1 MANEEKLR
9 DYLKRATAELVQVRR
24 RLAEFESGEQEP
36 IAVVGLACRFPGGVR
51 SPAEFWELLTSGGDA
66 ISGFPVDRGWNVEA
80 LYDPNPDRGRT
91 GTSYTRHGGF
101 LHDAADFDAGF
112 FGISPREALAMDPQQ
127 RLLLETSWEAL
138 EVAGI
143 DPATLRGSRTGVF
156 AGMMYHDYATR
167 LLDLPDGLEGLV
179 GNGNAGGV
187 LSGRLAYTFGFE
199 GPAVTVDTACSSSL
213 VALHLACQSLRSGEC
228 SLALAGGVTV
238 MSTPG
243 VFVEFSRQRGLAAD
257 GRCKPY
263 AAAADGVGMS
273 EGVAVLLVE
282 RLSDAVRAG
291 HRVLAVVRGSAVNQ
305 DGASNGLTAPNGP
318 SQQRVIRQALAG
330 AGLVG
335 ADVDVVEGHGT
346 GTRLGDPIE
355 AQAILATYGQDRPED
370 RPLWLG
376 SVKSNIGHT
385 QAAAGVAGVIK
396 MVLALD
402 HGMLPRSLHAE
413 EPSPHVDWSSG
424 EVRLV
429 SESVPWPRT
438 GRLRRAGVSSFG
450 VSGTNAHIVLEQAP
464 DEAVAESEPARE
476 SPVVPWVVSAR
487 SAGALRGQAQRLREF
502 VADHERLT
510 DVARALVTER
520 AVFERRAVIVAEDRE
535 ELVHGLDALSAG
547 APAPQLVESLTE
559 RDDTD
564 EPMVAML
571 FTGQGT
577 QRVGMGRELY
587 AAFPAFA
594 AAFDVVCAELTTAG
608 GPDVRKLLLAD
619 DASAPEGCGRTEF
632 AQPALFAL
640 EVALY
645 RLVETSG
652 IRPRFLLGHSVGE
665 LVAAHVAGVL
675 SLPDAAR
682 LVVARGRLMQALPA
696 GGAMVAVEMPE
707 REARQLLAEA
717 ETGTTGTA
725 RVGLAAV
732 NGPRSLVLSGD
743 EDAVLELAGRCAER
757 GHRTRRLRVS
767 HAFHSPRMD
776 EMLEAFRQE
785 AERVTYHPARIPV
798 VSNVTGAP
806 LPAEEFATPEYWVRH
821 ARAAVRFGDG
831 VAWLRDQ
838 GVRAFLEL
846 GPDGTLCGLVQDAFA
861 AEEPGADTEDA
872 VLAPALRPERGESQT
887 FLAALA
893 RLFVSGVE
901 VDWPRAMGWAAG
913 VRGGVELPTYA
924 FERKRYWLEAAGP
937 GRPGA
942 GGGEGP
948 LWEAVERGDV
958 PRVGAL
964 LGVDEG
970 AGLGT
975 LVPALGAW
983 WRGCRDRGVLDGWR
997 YREVWRPA
1005 HDGGPGAP
1013 TGRWLVVAADGAD
1026 GSPVVEELERSGARA
1041 ALHAAER
1048 GVAREALAE
1057 RLRAEWGPEP
1067 EVEGVVLLLTGGGGR
1082 GAGALLLVWLQALG
1096 DLEVAAR
1103 LWCVTRGAVSV
1114 GDGDEVVSPGLGQ
1127 VWGLGRVAALEAP
1140 EVWGGL
1146 VDVPEPLDARAARSL
1161 VRAVAGPER
1170 ECAVRASGVFV
1181 RRLERAPLAG
1191 AEPGREWRPH
1201 GTVLITGGTGG
1212 LGAHVARWLA
1222 GHGPVRLLL
1231 LSRRGE
1237 AAEGAAGLR
1246 DELAGLGARVTVAAC
1261 DVADRAAL
1269 ARVLAGVPEEAPL
1282 TAVVHAAGALD
1293 DAVLATL
1300 TPERLEAARQA
1311 KAVGAWQL
1319 HELTRGADLA
1329 AFVVFSSAAAT
1340 FGSAGQG
1347 AYAAANAEVD
1357 ALIRHRRG
1365 LGLPGLAVAWG
1376 AWAGGGMADAAAD
1389 AGRLRRH
1396 GMAAMEPRLALT
1408 ALGQALEHDETSLTI
1423 ADIDWRTFVDNA
1435 SATGLDPLLSGIP
1448 EARAAWEAAG
1458 RGTTEAAGTLRARL
1472 AGRAA
1477 DEQRRMVVELVRTHA
1492 ATVLGHV
1499 GPAAVPPERAFRELG
1514 FDSLT
1519 AVELRNRLNAA
1530 TGLRLPATAVFD
1542 YPHPAALAHH
1552 AWDQLFGA
1560 PGTAGGPSSADLRP
1574 VATDEPIAVVGM
1586 ACRFPGGVRS
1596 AEEFWEL
1603 LAEGRD
1609 TIAGFPMDRG
1619 WDAVLRDLDPER
1631 PGTSYAR
1638 AGGFLYDAAD
1648 FDAGFFGISPR
1659 EALAMDPQQRLL
1671 LETSWET
1678 FEKAGLNPAD
1688 LRGSRTGAFVGMAQ
1702 QDYANLL
1709 RHAGE
1714 DLEGYA
1720 MTGVSG
1726 SALSGRLAYTFGF
1739 EGPAVTVD
1747 TACSSSLVALHLA
1760 CQSLRSGECSLALAG
1775 GVTVM
1780 STPGVFV
1787 EFSRQRGLAADG
1799 RCKPYAAAADGVG
1812 WSEGV
1817 GMLLVER
1824 LSDAVRAGH
1833 RVLAVVRG
1841 SAVNQ
1846 DGASNGLTAP
1856 NGPSQQRVIRQ
1867 ALAGAGLVGA
1877 DVDVV
1882 EGHGTGTT
1890 LGDPIE
1896 AQAILATYG
1905 QDRPEDR
1912 PLWLGSVK
1920 SNIGHTQA
1928 AAGVAGVIKMVLALQ
1943 HDLLPPS
1950 LHANTPTPHVDW
1962 SAGRV
1967 RLVSE
1972 SVSWPRNGR
1981 LRRAGVSSFGVSGTN
1996 AHIVLEQA
2004 PDEVAAESEPVH
2016 VSPVVPWVVS
2026 ARSAGALRGQ
2036 AQRLREYVAD
2046 HERLGDVAR
2055 ALVTERAVF
2064 EHRAVIVAED
2074 REELVRGLHA
2084 LATGAPAA
2092 GLVEGPPGPSA
2103 DGRVAML
2110 FGGQGT
2116 QWEGMAAELLDT
2128 APVFADQM
2136 TACAEA
2142 LAPYVDWSLSDVV
2155 RGEPDAPPLDR
2166 VDVVQPV
2173 LFAVMVSLA
2182 ALWRSYGVRP
2192 DAVAGH
2198 SQGEI
2203 AAAYVAGAL
2212 SLEDATRIAAL
2223 RSQALSALAGRGAML
2238 SVGMPAP
2245 ELEPR
2250 LAPWGGRLCVAAVNG
2265 AGSAVVSGTP
2275 EAVDALLAELA
2286 ADGVR
2291 ARRLKVDWAS
2301 HSPQVEAIHERLLTL
2316 LAPIRPR
2323 TGDIPLYST
2332 VTGERMDGSGL
2343 DAEYWYRNLRQ
2354 VVRFEDATRAL
2365 VADGHTVF
2373 IESGPHPAV
2382 SVGVQETLDA
2392 LGATDALVLGTLRR
2406 GEGGLSRFLTSV
2418 ARLFVSGGAVD
2429 WSPAV
2434 GPAAGRRGSVDLPTY
2449 AFERDRFWLE
2459 PAPGGAEGGGA
2470 ASGADEPLWA
2480 AVRRGDVA
2488 GVGRLLGV
2496 GEGASLEV
2504 LVPALET
2511 WRQGCRDRETVDG
2524 LRYREVWRPTGGGG
2538 ARALTG
2544 RWLVVA
2550 PDGAR
2555 QAVVEGLGRAGARV
2569 VRVHPEPG
2577 PDAHVALAQRLRA
2590 ESELEPAVKGL
2601 VLIADDEAS
2610 ESLLPALAR
2619 ALGELDEPGELGAGA
2634 RLWCVT
2640 SGAASFGGD
2649 DEPGRR
2655 APARAWDAARR
2666 VALEA
2671 PQLWGGLVDVP
2682 GAPDR
2687 RAVEG
2692 LIGVL
2697 HGDERECAVRTSG
2710 VFVRRLVRAPLA
2722 EAVAERAWQ
2731 PGGTVL
2737 ISGGADGPGAHTA
2750 RWLAARGA
2758 EHLLLLDEDGDGFG
2772 IVEELCEAGLRVT
2785 TAACDPAD
2793 RQTLAEL
2800 LTGIPE
2806 AYPLR
2811 AVVHMAQG
2819 DDGIAGAWNLHEL
2832 TCHTGLSAFVVFSSA
2847 APLLGA
2853 SGDGAC
2859 AEAAAL
2865 VRHRR
2870 DLGLPGLS
2878 MTWGPWAGDGGAE
2891 APRRRSGRGVTA
2903 MAPRL
2908 ALEALGQAL
2917 DHGETCLT
2925 VADIDW
2931 RHLAETA
2938 TEDGLDPLIS
2948 EIPEAHEAWQ
2958 LARGDGGREPVG
2970 ALRARLA
2977 GLAADEQLRA
2987 LVELVRTHAA
2997 AVLGHDG
3004 PMAVPPERAFRE
3016 LGFDSLTAVELR
3028 NRLNIATGLPLPATV
3043 VFDHPNP
3050 AALAHGVRE
3059 LLFGGGTAT
3068 GSLAPVA
3075 REAVGTDEPIAV
3087 VGMACRL
3094 PGGVRSA
3101 EEFWELLA
3109 SGKDAIAEFPADRGW
3124 DMETL
3129 YDPDPERPGTSYAR
3143 AGGFLYDA
3151 ADFDAGFFGISPR
3164 EALAM
3169 DPQQRLLLETSWEA
3183 LERAGIDPRSLGGSR
3198 TGVFAGLALQD
3209 YAEVVR
3215 QGGPEL
3221 EGYALTGVSGS
3232 VLSGRL
3238 AYTFGFEGPA
3248 VTVDTACSSSL
3259 VALHLACQSLRSGEC
3274 TLALAGGATVMS
3286 TPAAFLEF
3294 SRQRGL
3300 AADGRCKAY
3309 AAAADGVGWSE
3320 GVGVLLLERLSD
3332 ARRLGHRVLAV
3343 VRGSAVNQDG
3353 ASNGLTAPNGPA
3365 QQRVIRQALA
3375 NADVPATGIDAVE
3388 GHGTGTT
3395 LGDPIEA
3402 QAILATYGQARPADS
3417 PLWLGSVKSNIGHTQ
3432 AAAGVAGVIKMVLA
3446 LQHDLLPPSLYA
3458 NDPSPHVDWS
3468 SGRVRLLSEPVPWPR
3483 NGHPRRA
3490 GISSFGVSGTN
3501 AHVILEQA
3509 PEEPV
3514 PGPVSESV
3522 SEPAPTPGSE
3532 DAEETRAEETRCGDR
3547 AEAVPTV
3554 VPWVVSARSERALR
3568 GQAQRLRELAA
3579 EEENLRPVEVARA
3592 LATERAVFERRAV
3605 VVAENREGF
3614 VRGLD
3619 ALAAGASAPGL
3630 VVGSPRPGS
3639 DTGLALLFAGQG
3651 TQRVGMG
3658 RELAAAFPAYAHALD
3673 TVLTEL
3679 DGRLD
3684 RPLRPLLFAAPG
3696 TDEAALLDRTHYA
3709 QPALFAVEVAL
3720 FRLLESF
3727 GVRPGFLIGHSLGE
3741 LAAAHVAGVLTLPD
3755 AALLVAARGRLM
3767 QQLPP
3772 GGAMVALRAT
3782 EDEVAAALAGREA
3795 LVSVAAVNG
3804 PRSVVVSGERSAVD
3818 DVAAGF
3824 AAQGRR
3830 TRRLRAGHAFH
3841 SPLMEPMLDAFRQ
3854 VAASLTYAE
3863 PAIGLVSNLTGE
3875 LARPGELTD
3884 PEYWVRHVRHA
3895 VRFNDGLAWLR
3906 AQGVNTFLEL
3916 GPDGTLSALA
3926 QDDPEGDPVGHPG
3939 SAPATE
3945 PAEGPAVSAPVLRP
3959 DRPEAHT
3966 LLTALARIHVHGAAV
3981 DWPAVI
3987 GPGPAG
3993 AVGRRR
3999 VELPT
4004 YAFDRRR
4011 YWPRTHHQAA
4021 DVSAAGLSAADHP
4034 LLGSAVELAG
4044 SQELLFTGRLSLRT
4058 HPWLADHAI
4067 FDTVLLPG
4075 TAILE
4080 LALRAGD
4087 EAGYDSVEELAL
4099 QVPLVLP
4106 ERGSVVLQ
4114 LLLGAPTPDAR
4125 RPFTLSSRLDDGLRP
4140 AADQTWTCHATGML
4154 TRGGDPLG
4162 GPAGQADHEAA
4173 DHEAAEHETA
4183 EAWPPPDAAPVDLT
4197 TWYTDLAG
4205 VGLGYGPAFQG
4216 LRAAW
4221 RRGDEF
4227 FAEVALDEEH
4237 AADAARYALHPA
4249 LLDAAL
4255 HPVALGLDTT
4265 SGPGARELGRLPFS
4279 WGGVTVGVVGASA
4292 LRVRLTPVAQD
4303 TIALRATDGSGRLV
4317 AQARSLA
4324 FRPVTAERVR
4334 AAGTA
4339 YHEALF
4345 RLEWTPRSVTPT
4357 VPVRPRRWALI
4368 GPEVPGLTGAL
4379 DEAGAAW
4386 RTYSHP
4392 AALGETISRGG
4403 LPPDMV
4409 VFSCRA
4415 QDSGRQNP
4423 PGDHL
4428 GPIPHTTASTST
4440 TAAALRQATNGVLDL
4455 LLSWLGDERFA
4466 DCRLA
4471 LVTHGAVAAT
4481 PADGVPDLTY
4491 APVWGLVRS
4500 AQSEHPDRFV
4510 LADTDGRPDSQRAL
4524 PEALL
4529 AGEPQFALRDG
4540 TVQLPRMGRVAV
4552 TAPPADHEDARPP
4565 ADAVAPRAWDPDGT
4579 VLITGGTG
4587 VLGRLV
4593 ARHLVTTHGVRHLLL
4608 AGRRGPDADGVP
4620 ELLAELTRLGTD
4632 ATVRAC
4638 DMADRHA
4645 VAELLSG
4652 VPARHPLRA
4661 VIHLAGVVDDGILT
4675 SLSAQRMDA
4684 VLGPKAIGA
4693 LHLHDLTRDAGLD
4706 AFLVFSS
4713 AAASFGSP
4721 GQGNYTAA
4729 NAFLD
4734 ALMRHRRA
4742 LGLPGQSLA
4751 WGMWAQDGGMTGRLG
4766 ATDRARMA
4774 RGGLAPLT
4782 DEQGLALLDAAGT
4795 VDEAVL
4801 LATPLDFRALRAQA
4815 AAGGLP
4821 AILRG
4826 LVRAP
4831 ARRAAAVT
4839 MATDATATTAG
4850 ETPTALRERLAGL
4863 PGATERT
4870 GALLELV
4877 RTHAAAVL
4885 GHDAAE
4891 TIDAGDEFREL
4902 GFDSLTAVELR
4913 NRLSA
4918 VTGLRLATTLVF
4930 DHPSPGALA
4939 RHMWEQL
4946 DLEADDA
4953 GARPTARH
4961 APGPDRR
4968 EGPPEATVE
4977 SLFWVGHDTGRI
4989 QEAMQLLSA
4998 ASVFRPSFGVN
5009 SGEAAPKF
5017 VRLAQA
5023 AAEDAT
5029 PRGEAAEPTPPVLIC
5044 LPTVA
5049 AISSAYQYSRF
5060 ASALRGLRDVW
5071 YAPAPGFLTGEPL
5084 PADVG
5089 AVTHMFAEAVL
5100 RFTDGAPFALAGH
5113 SAGGWLTYSVT
5124 SHLEGL
5130 GVLPEAV
5137 VAMDAY
5143 LPDEG
5148 IAPVA
5153 SALTSEIFDRVTE
5166 FVDVDYTRLTAMGG
5180 YFRIFS
5186 GWTPPRLA
5194 APALFLRGRD
5204 GEQSPPVW
5212 GVPHTVMDVAGDH
5225 FTMLEEHA
5233 DATARHV
5240 DQWLREIAGWGG

>member
-1 MANEEKLR
+1 M
-9 DYLKRATAELVQVRR
+9 
-24 RLAEFESGEQEP
+24 
-36 IAVVGLACRFPGGVR
+36 
-51 SPAEFWELLTSGGDA
+51 
-66 ISGFPVDRGWNVEA
+66 
-80 LYDPNPDRGRT
+80 
-91 GTSYTRHGGF
+91 
-101 LHDAADFDAGF
+101 
-112 FGISPREALAMDPQQ
+112 
-127 RLLLETSWEAL
+127 
-138 EVAGI
+138 
-143 DPATLRGSRTGVF
+143 
-156 AGMMYHDYATR
+156 
-167 LLDLPDGLEGLV
+167 
-179 GNGNAGGV
+179 
-187 LSGRLAYTFGFE
+187 
-199 GPAVTVDTACSSSL
+199 
-213 VALHLACQSLRSGEC
+213 
-228 SLALAGGVTV
+228 
-238 MSTPG
+238 
-243 VFVEFSRQRGLAAD
+243 
-257 GRCKPY
+257 
-263 AAAADGVGMS
+263 
-273 EGVAVLLVE
+273 
-282 RLSDAVRAG
+282 
-291 HRVLAVVRGSAVNQ
+291 
-305 DGASNGLTAPNGP
+305 
-318 SQQRVIRQALAG
+318 
-330 AGLVG
+330 
-335 ADVDVVEGHGT
+335 
-346 GTRLGDPIE
+346 
-355 AQAILATYGQDRPED
+355 
-370 RPLWLG
+370 
-376 SVKSNIGHT
+376 
-385 QAAAGVAGVIK
+385 
-396 MVLALD
+396 
-402 HGMLPRSLHAE
+402 
-413 EPSPHVDWSSG
+413 
-424 EVRLV
+424 
-429 SESVPWPRT
+429 
-438 GRLRRAGVSSFG
+438 
-450 VSGTNAHIVLEQAP
+450 
-464 DEAVAESEPARE
+464 
-476 SPVVPWVVSAR
+476 
-487 SAGALRGQAQRLREF
+487 
-502 VADHERLT
+502 
-510 DVARALVTER
+510 
-520 AVFERRAVIVAEDRE
+520 
-535 ELVHGLDALSAG
+535 
-547 APAPQLVESLTE
+547 
-559 RDDTD
+559 
-564 EPMVAML
+564 
-571 FTGQGT
+571 
-577 QRVGMGRELY
+577 
-587 AAFPAFA
+587 
-594 AAFDVVCAELTTAG
+594 
-608 GPDVRKLLLAD
+608 
-619 DASAPEGCGRTEF
+619 
-632 AQPALFAL
+632 
-640 EVALY
+640 
-645 RLVETSG
+645 
-652 IRPRFLLGHSVGE
+652 
-665 LVAAHVAGVL
+665 
-675 SLPDAAR
+675 
-682 LVVARGRLMQALPA
+682 
-696 GGAMVAVEMPE
+696 
-707 REARQLLAEA
+707 
-717 ETGTTGTA
+717 
-725 RVGLAAV
+725 
-732 NGPRSLVLSGD
+732 
-743 EDAVLELAGRCAER
+743 
-757 GHRTRRLRVS
+757 
-767 HAFHSPRMD
+767 
-776 EMLEAFRQE
+776 
-785 AERVTYHPARIPV
+785 
-798 VSNVTGAP
+798 
-806 LPAEEFATPEYWVRH
+806 
-821 ARAAVRFGDG
+821 
-831 VAWLRDQ
+831 
-838 GVRAFLEL
+838 
-846 GPDGTLCGLVQDAFA
+846 
-861 AEEPGADTEDA
+861 
-872 VLAPALRPERGESQT
+872 
-887 FLAALA
+887 
-893 RLFVSGVE
+893 
-901 VDWPRAMGWAAG
+901 
-913 VRGGVELPTYA
+913 
-924 FERKRYWLEAAGP
+924 
-937 GRPGA
+937 
-942 GGGEGP
+942 
-948 LWEAVERGDV
+948 
-958 PRVGAL
+958 
-964 LGVDEG
+964 
-970 AGLGT
+970 
-975 LVPALGAW
+975 
-983 WRGCRDRGVLDGWR
+983 
-997 YREVWRPA
+997 
-1005 HDGGPGAP
+1005 
-1013 TGRWLVVAADGAD
+1013 
-1026 GSPVVEELERSGARA
+1026 
-1041 ALHAAER
+1041 
-1048 GVAREALAE
+1048 
-1057 RLRAEWGPEP
+1057 
-1067 EVEGVVLLLTGGGGR
+1067 
-1082 GAGALLLVWLQALG
+1082 
-1096 DLEVAAR
+1096 
-1103 LWCVTRGAVSV
+1103 
-1114 GDGDEVVSPGLGQ
+1114 
-1127 VWGLGRVAALEAP
+1127 
-1140 EVWGGL
+1140 
-1146 VDVPEPLDARAARSL
+1146 
-1161 VRAVAGPER
+1161 
-1170 ECAVRASGVFV
+1170 
-1181 RRLERAPLAG
+1181 
-1191 AEPGREWRPH
+1191 
-1201 GTVLITGGTGG
+1201 
-1212 LGAHVARWLA
+1212 
-1222 GHGPVRLLL
+1222 
-1231 LSRRGE
+1231 
-1237 AAEGAAGLR
+1237 
-1246 DELAGLGARVTVAAC
+1246 
-1261 DVADRAAL
+1261 
-1269 ARVLAGVPEEAPL
+1269 
-1282 TAVVHAAGALD
+1282 
-1293 DAVLATL
+1293 
-1300 TPERLEAARQA
+1300 
-1311 KAVGAWQL
+1311 
-1319 HELTRGADLA
+1319 
-1329 AFVVFSSAAAT
+1329 
-1340 FGSAGQG
+1340 
-1347 AYAAANAEVD
+1347 
-1357 ALIRHRRG
+1357 
-1365 LGLPGLAVAWG
+1365 
-1376 AWAGGGMADAAAD
+1376 
-1389 AGRLRRH
+1389 
-1396 GMAAMEPRLALT
+1396 
-1408 ALGQALEHDETSLTI
+1408 
-1423 ADIDWRTFVDNA
+1423 
-1435 SATGLDPLLSGIP
+1435 
-1448 EARAAWEAAG
+1448 
-1458 RGTTEAAGTLRARL
+1458 
-1472 AGRAA
+1472 
-1477 DEQRRMVVELVRTHA
+1477 
-1492 ATVLGHV
+1492 
-1499 GPAAVPPERAFRELG
+1499 
-1514 FDSLT
+1514 
-1519 AVELRNRLNAA
+1519 
-1530 TGLRLPATAVFD
+1530 
-1542 YPHPAALAHH
+1542 
-1552 AWDQLFGA
+1552 
-1560 PGTAGGPSSADLRP
+1560 
-1574 VATDEPIAVVGM
+1574 
-1586 ACRFPGGVRS
+1586 
-1596 AEEFWEL
+1596 
-1603 LAEGRD
+1603 
-1609 TIAGFPMDRG
+1609 
-1619 WDAVLRDLDPER
+1619 
-1631 PGTSYAR
+1631 
-1638 AGGFLYDAAD
+1638 
-1648 FDAGFFGISPR
+1648 
-1659 EALAMDPQQRLL
+1659 
-1671 LETSWET
+1671 
-1678 FEKAGLNPAD
+1678 
-1688 LRGSRTGAFVGMAQ
+1688 
-1702 QDYANLL
+1702 
-1709 RHAGE
+1709 
-1714 DLEGYA
+1714 
-1720 MTGVSG
+1720 
-1726 SALSGRLAYTFGF
+1726 
-1739 EGPAVTVD
+1739 
-1747 TACSSSLVALHLA
+1747 
-1760 CQSLRSGECSLALAG
+1760 
-1775 GVTVM
+1775 
-1780 STPGVFV
+1780 
-1787 EFSRQRGLAADG
+1787 
-1799 RCKPYAAAADGVG
+1799 
-1812 WSEGV
+1812 
-1817 GMLLVER
+1817 
-1824 LSDAVRAGH
+1824 
-1833 RVLAVVRG
+1833 
-1841 SAVNQ
+1841 
-1846 DGASNGLTAP
+1846 
-1856 NGPSQQRVIRQ
+1856 
-1867 ALAGAGLVGA
+1867 
-1877 DVDVV
+1877 
-1882 EGHGTGTT
+1882 
-1890 LGDPIE
+1890 
-1896 AQAILATYG
+1896 
-1905 QDRPEDR
+1905 
-1912 PLWLGSVK
+1912 WLGSVK

-1950 LHANTPTPHVDW
+1950 LYANTPTPHVDW

-1967 RLVSE
+1967 RLLSE
-1972 SVSWPRNGR
+1972 PVSWPENGR
-1981 LRRAGVSSFGVSGTN
+1981 PRRAGVSSFGVSGTN
-1996 AHIVLEQA
+1996 AHIILEQA
-2004 PDEVAAESEPVH
+2004 PDEAVVESEPTDE
-2016 VSPVVPWVVS
+2016 SPVVPCVIS
-2026 ARSAGALRGQ
+2026 ARSEGALRGQ
-2036 AQRLREYVAD
+2036 ARRLREFVAD
-2046 HERLGDVAR
+2046 REGLTDVAR

-2064 EHRAVIVAED
+2064 ERRAVIVAED
-2074 REELVRGLHA
+2074 REQLVRGLDA

-2092 GLVEGPPGPSA
+2092 GLVEGPPGPA
-2103 DGRVAML
+2103 AQGRIAMM

-2128 APVFADQM
+2128 APVFAEHM
-2136 TACAEA
+2136 AACAEA

-2212 SLEDATRIAAL
+2212 SLADAARIAAL

-2291 ARRLKVDWAS
+2291 ARKLKVDWAS

-2354 VVRFEDATRAL
+2354 VVRFQDATRAL
-2365 VADGHTVF
+2365 VEDGHTVF

-2382 SVGVQETLDA
+2382 SVGVQETLDT
-2392 LGATDALVLGTLRR
+2392 LGATDALVLGSLRR

-2429 WSPAV
+2429 WSPVV
-2434 GPAAGRRGSVDLPTY
+2434 GPGVGRLGGVDLPTY
-2449 AFERDRFWLE
+2449 AFEGNRFWLE
-2459 PAPGGAEGGGA
+2459 PAPGEAAGDGA

-2496 GEGASLEV
+2496 GAGASLEV
-2504 LVPALET
+2504 LVEALEA
-2511 WRQGCRDRETVDG
+2511 WLQGCRDRETVNG
-2524 LRYREVWRPTGGGG
+2524 LCYREVWRPTGVGG
-2538 ARALTG
+2538 AGGLMG

-2555 QAVVEGLGRAGARV
+2555 RAVVEELERAGARV
-2569 VRVHPEPG
+2569 VRVPPEPG
-2577 PDAHVALAQRLRA
+2577 PDDHAALVERLRA
-2590 ESELEPAVKGL
+2590 ESGLEPAVKGL
-2601 VLIADDEAS
+2601 VLIADDETS
-2610 ESLLPALAR
+2610 QSLLPALTR
-2619 ALGELDEPGELGAGA
+2619 ALGDPGVLGERGAGA

-2640 SGAASFGGD
+2640 SGAVSFDGE
-2649 DEPGRR
+2649 DEPGSR
-2655 APARAWDAARR
+2655 ASARVWDAART
-2666 VALEA
+2666 VGLEA
-2671 PQLWGGLVDVP
+2671 PQVWGGLVDVA

-2687 RAVEG
+2687 RVVEG

-2722 EAVAERAWQ
+2722 GTVAERAWR

-2737 ISGGADGPGAHTA
+2737 INGGAGGPGAHTA

-2758 EHLLLLDEDGDGFG
+2758 EHLLLLDGDGDGDGDGFG
-2772 IVEELCEAGLRVT
+2772 FGMVDELSETGVRVT
-2785 TAACDPAD
+2785 TAVCDPAD
-2793 RQTLAEL
+2793 RQALTEL
-2800 LTGIPE
+2800 LTAIPE
-2806 AYPLR
+2806 EYPLR
-2811 AVVHMAQG
+2811 AVVHTAQG
-2819 DDGIAGAWNLHEL
+2819 DDGTAGAWNLHEL
-2832 TCHTGLSAFVVFSSA
+2832 TRDAGLSAFVVFSSA
-2847 APLLGA
+2847 APPLGT
-2853 SGDGAC
+2853 SGDGACAC

-2870 DLGLPGLS
+2870 RLGLPGLS
-2878 MTWGPWAGDGGAE
+2878 MAWGPWAVDCAAENGTEVAE
-2891 APRRRSGRGVTA
+2891 AARRWSGRGVTA
-2903 MAPRL
+2903 MDPRL

-2917 DHGETCLT
+2917 DHDETCLT

-2931 RHLAETA
+2931 RRLIETA
-2938 TEDGLDPLIS
+2938 TPAATAPEDRLDPLIS
-2948 EIPEAHEAWQ
+2948 EIPEAREAWQ

-2977 GLAADEQLRA
+2977 GLAVDEQLRA

-3004 PMAVPPERAFRE
+3004 AAAVPPERAFRE

-3043 VFDHPNP
+3043 VFDYPNP

-3068 GSLAPVA
+3068 GWPAPMA
-3075 REAVGTDEPIAV
+3075 RETVGTDEPIAV
-3087 VGMACRL
+3087 VGMACRF

-3101 EEFWELLA
+3101 EEFWELLT
-3109 SGKDAIAEFPADRGW
+3109 SGEDAIAEFPADRGW
-3124 DMETL
+3124 DVETL

-3274 TLALAGGATVMS
+3274 SLALAGGATVMS

-3332 ARRLGHRVLAV
+3332 ARRLGHRVVAV

-3375 NADVPATGIDAVE
+3375 NADIPATGIDAVE

-3402 QAILATYGQARPADS
+3402 QAILATYGQDRPADR

-3446 LQHDLLPPSLYA
+3446 LHHELLPPSLYA

-3509 PEEPV
+3509 PEELAPA
-3514 PGPVSESV
+3514 PVSKD
-3522 SEPAPTPGSE
+3522 GE
-3532 DAEETRAEETRCGDR
+3532 DTRAEDTRNENQ
-3547 AEAVPTV
+3547 AQAVPTV

-3568 GQAQRLRELAA
+3568 GQAQRLREFAA
-3579 EEENLRPVEVARA
+3579 EEESLRPVEVARA
-3592 LATERAVFERRAV
+3592 LVTERAVFERRAV
-3605 VVAENREGF
+3605 VVAEDREGF

-3619 ALAAGASAPGL
+3619 ALAAEVSAPGL

-3639 DTGLALLFAGQG
+3639 DPGLALLFAGQG

-3658 RELAAAFPAYAHALD
+3658 RELAAAFPAYAQALE

-3696 TDEAALLDRTHYA
+3696 TDQAALLDRTRYA
-3709 QPALFAVEVAL
+3709 QSALFAVEVAL

-3727 GVRPGFLIGHSLGE
+3727 GVRPDFLIGHSLGE
-3741 LAAAHVAGVLTLPD
+3741 LTAAHVAGVLTLPD

-3782 EDEVAAALAGREA
+3782 EDEVAQALAGREA

-3804 PRSVVVSGERSAVD
+3804 PRAVVVSGERSAVD
-3818 DVAAGF
+3818 DVAVAF
-3824 AAQGRR
+3824 AAQGRK
-3830 TRRLRAGHAFH
+3830 TRRLRVGHAFH

-3854 VAASLTYAE
+3854 VATSLTYAE

-3884 PEYWVRHVRHA
+3884 PEYWVRHARHA

-3906 AQGVNTFLEL
+3906 AQGVSTFLEL

-3926 QDDPEGDPVGHPG
+3926 QDDPEGGLEGGPG
-3939 SAPATE
+3939 GGPGGGPATE
-3945 PAEGPAVSAPVLRP
+3945 PAEVPAADPAVGPAAGRVVSAPVLRP

-3966 LLTALARIHVHGAAV
+3966 LLTALARIHVHGVTV

-3987 GPGPAG
+3987 GPDPAG

-4011 YWPRTHHQAA
+4011 YWPRPHGQAV
-4021 DVSAAGLSAADHP
+4021 DLSAAGLSAADHP

-4044 SQELLFTGRLSLRT
+4044 SQELLFTGRLSLHT

-4114 LLLGAPTPDAR
+4114 LLLGAPTPEGR
-4125 RPFTLSSRLDDGLRP
+4125 RPFTLSSRPDDGPRP
-4140 AADQTWTCHATGML
+4140 AADQTWTCHATGVL
-4154 TRGGDPLG
+4154 TRGGDPLD
-4162 GPAGQADHEAA
+4162 GPAGP
-4173 DHEAAEHETA
+4173 AEHETA

-4197 TWYTDLAG
+4197 TWYADLAG

-4255 HPVALGLDTT
+4255 HPVALGLDTG

-4279 WGGVTVGVVGASA
+4279 WGGVTVGVAGASA

-4303 TIALRATDGSGRLV
+4303 TIALRATDGGGRLV

-4324 FRPVTAERVR
+4324 FRPVTAERLR
-4334 AAGTA
+4334 AAGTV

-4345 RLEWTPRSVTPT
+4345 RLEWTPRSAAPAA
-4357 VPVRPRRWALI
+4357 PVRQRRWALV
-4368 GPEVPGLTGAL
+4368 GPEVPGLAGAL
-4379 DEAGAAW
+4379 DEAGAEW
-4386 RTYSHP
+4386 RTYP
-4392 AALGETISRGG
+4392 DLATLGEAVSRGG
-4403 LPPDMV
+4403 LPPDLV

-4415 QDSGRQNP
+4415 RDTGRQGP
-4423 PGDHL
+4423 SGDHL
-4428 GPIPHTTASTST
+4428 GPTPSTTITTSTWPTTSAT
-4440 TAAALRQATNGVLDL
+4440 TAAALRQAANGTLDL

-4471 LVTHGAVAAT
+4471 LVTHGAVAAA

-4500 AQSEHPDRFV
+4500 AQSEHPDRLV

-4565 ADAVAPRAWDPDGT
+4565 ADAAAPRRWDPDGT

-4593 ARHLVTTHGVRHLLL
+4593 ARHLVTAHGVRHLLL

-4620 ELLAELTRLGTD
+4620 ELLAELTRLGAD
-4632 ATVRAC
+4632 ATARAC
-4638 DMADRHA
+4638 DMIDRHA
-4645 VAELLSG
+4645 IAELLSD

-4675 SLSAQRMDA
+4675 SLTAQRMDA

-4693 LHLHDLTRDAGLD
+4693 LHLHELTRDAGLD
-4706 AFLVFSS
+4706 AFVVFSS

-4751 WGMWAQDGGMTGRLG
+4751 WGMWAQDSGMTGRLG

-4774 RGGLAPLT
+4774 RGGLAPLM

-4831 ARRAAAVT
+4831 ARRAVAIATTAA
-4839 MATDATATTAG
+4839 DAIVGTAG
-4850 ETPTALRERLAGL
+4850 ETPEALRERLTGL
-4863 PGATERT
+4863 PGTTERT
-4870 GALLELV
+4870 DALLELV
-4877 RTHAAAVL
+4877 CTHTAAVL
-4885 GHDAAE
+4885 GHDAAA

-4939 RHMWEQL
+4939 RHMGEQL
-4946 DLEADDA
+4946 DIEAADA
-4953 GARPTARH
+4953 GARPAARR
-4961 APGPDRR
+4961 AYGPAHRDPAHGDPAHS
-4968 EGPPEATVE
+4968 EGPSAATVE

-4998 ASVFRPSFGVN
+4998 ASVFRPSFGAG
-5009 SGEAAPKF
+5009 SGEVAPKF

-5023 AAEDAT
+5023 AAHDAT

-5060 ASALRGLRDVW
+5060 ASALQGLRDVW
-5071 YAPAPGFLTGEPL
+5071 YAPAPGFLVGEPL
-5084 PADVG
+5084 PADVN

-5100 RFTDGAPFALAGH
+5100 RFTDGAPFAVAGH

-5130 GVLPEAV
+5130 GVFPEAV

-5186 GWTPPRLA
+5186 GWTPPRIDT
-5194 APALFLRGRD
+5194 PALFLRGRD

-5212 GVPHTVMDVAGDH
+5212 GVPHTVLEVAGDH